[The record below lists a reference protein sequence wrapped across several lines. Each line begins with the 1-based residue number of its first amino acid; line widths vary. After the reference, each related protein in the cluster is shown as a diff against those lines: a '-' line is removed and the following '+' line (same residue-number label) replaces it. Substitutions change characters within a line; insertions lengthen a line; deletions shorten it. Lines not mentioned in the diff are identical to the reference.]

1 MIDIYRILMCNPKG
15 KALQR
20 TNVQIPEDQE
30 FGKSRF
36 NSIFEFPLQCMSH
49 EYMMAVE
56 INN

>member
-15 KALQR
+15 KALWR
-20 TNVQIPEDQE
+20 TNVQISGDQE

-36 NSIFEFPLQCMSH
+36 SYIFEFPLQRVSH
-49 EYMMAVE
+49 EYIKAVD